1 MLYDFDYYN
10 YSNRETFTSF
20 AIGSQ
25 MNTDRSIYLFAQARK
40 LIPGGVNSPVRACR
54 SVGCDPLFVKKAS
67 GCMIT
72 DVDGNEFIDFVGSW
86 GPMILGH
93 AYPEVVEAI
102 QRTAIDGTS
111 FGAPSPLEVE
121 LAAMVCQAVPSLQKI
136 RFVNSGTEATMSA
149 VRLARGYTGRKVVVK
164 FDGCYHG
171 HADSFLVK
179 AGSGVI
185 TLGIP
190 GSPGV
195 PEEIVKNTIS
205 IPYNDQRILEQT
217 LRDKTLDIACVI
229 VEPVAGNM
237 GVVVPERNFLLKLRE
252 LTNELGIVLIFDEV
266 ITGFRLALGGAQER
280 FCITPDLTCLGK
292 IIGGG
297 LPVGAYGGKA
307 EIMDMV
313 APDGPVYQAGTLS
326 GNPLA
331 MAAGLAMLKIVNRP
345 GFYTQL
351 EEKSAW
357 FGKEM
362 EGIVARSPVPAVL
375 NRIGSMM
382 TLFFVSDPVTDF
394 ESAMRADAMR
404 YGQYYRHMLA
414 GGIWL
419 APSQFEA
426 AFISAAHDRVHLE
439 KALSMTESSFKKLMV

>member
-1 MLYDFDYYN
+1 MK
-10 YSNRETFTSF
+10 
-20 AIGSQ
+20 
-25 MNTDRSIYLFAQARK
+25 TDRSAHLFNQAQQ

-54 SVGCDPLFVKKAS
+54 AVGCDPLFVERAQ
-67 GCMIT
+67 GCSII

-93 AYPEVVEAI
+93 AHPEVVAAI
-102 QRTAIDGTS
+102 QLAATHGTS
-111 FGAPSPLEVE
+111 FGAPCGLEVE
-121 LAAMVCQAVPSLQKI
+121 LAARICAAVPSLEKV

-149 VRLARGYTGRKVVVK
+149 IRLARGYTGRKVVVK

-195 PEEIVKNTIS
+195 PEEIVKNTLS
-205 IPYNDQRILEQT
+205 IPYNNVDALERT
-217 LRDKTLDIACVI
+217 LRDPQIDIACVI

-237 GVVVPERNFLLKLRE
+237 GVVVPEQAFLQRLRE
-252 LTNELGIVLIFDEV
+252 LTAELGIVLIFDEV

-280 FCITPDLTCLGK
+280 FGILPDLTCLGK

-297 LPVGAYGGKA
+297 LPVGAYGGKR
-307 EIMDMV
+307 ELMDMI
-313 APDGPVYQAGTLS
+313 APSGPIYQAGTLS

-331 MAAGLAMLKIVNRP
+331 MAAGLAMLDVVQRP
-345 GFYTQL
+345 GFYEAL
-351 EEKSAW
+351 EATSNW
-357 FGKEM
+357 FGEEM
-362 EGIVARSPVPAVL
+362 ERLAAAAPVPITV
-375 NRIGSMM
+375 NRIGSLM
-382 TLFFVSDPVTDF
+382 TCFFTAGPVIDF
-394 ESAMRADAMR
+394 DSALQADTSR
-404 YGQYYRHMLA
+404 YGQFFRHMLV

-426 AFISAAHDRVHLE
+426 AFVGAAHGREHLQ
-439 KALSMTESSFKKLMV
+439 KALDVTESSFKKLID

>member
-1 MLYDFDYYN
+1 MK
-10 YSNRETFTSF
+10 T
-20 AIGSQ
+20 Q
-25 MNTDRSIYLFAQARK
+25 RSAELFALAQTY
-40 LIPGGVNSPVRACR
+40 IPGGVNSPVRACR
-54 SVGCDPLFVKKAS
+54 SVGCDPLFVAKAA
-67 GCMIT
+67 GCQLI
-72 DVDGNEFIDFVGSW
+72 DVDGNSYIDFVGSW

-93 AYPEVVEAI
+93 AHPEVVAAI
-102 QRTAIDGTS
+102 CDTAAAGTS
-111 FGAPSPLEVE
+111 FGAPCALEVA
-121 LAAMVCQAVPSLQKI
+121 LADRVRNAMPSLEKV

-149 VRLARGYTGRKVVVK
+149 VRLARGYTGRRMVVK

-195 PEEIVKNTIS
+195 PEDIVKNTLS
-205 IPYNDQRILEQT
+205 IPYNDVEILEQT
-217 LRDKTLDIACVI
+217 LRDERLDIACVI

-237 GVVVPERNFLLKLRE
+237 GVVVPDPLFLRALRA
-252 LTNELGIVLIFDEV
+252 LTAELGILLIFDEV
-266 ITGFRLALGGAQER
+266 ITGFRLAAGGAQER
-280 FCITPDLTCLGK
+280 FGIQPDLTCLGK

-297 LPVGAYGGKA
+297 LPVGAYGGKK

-331 MAAGLAMLKIVNRP
+331 MAAGLAMLDVVGRP
-345 GFYTQL
+345 GFYEEL

-357 FGKEM
+357 FGAEL
-362 EGIVARSPVPAVL
+362 ARIIAKSPVPAVV
-375 NRIGSMM
+375 NRVGSMM
-382 TLFFVSDPVTDF
+382 TCFFTAGPVTDF
-394 ESAMRADAMR
+394 TSAMRADTER
-404 YGQYYRHMLA
+404 YGRYYRQMLA
-414 GGIWL
+414 HGVWL

-426 AFISAAHDRVHLE
+426 TFISAAHERTDLE
-439 KALSMTESSFKKLMV
+439 KALNMTEASFKKLMD

>member
-1 MLYDFDYYN
+1 MK
-10 YSNRETFTSF
+10 
-20 AIGSQ
+20 
-25 MNTDRSIYLFAQARK
+25 TDRSAYLFNQAQQ

-54 SVGCDPLFVKKAS
+54 SVGCDPLFVERAQ
-67 GCMIT
+67 GCSII

-93 AYPEVVEAI
+93 AHPEVVAAI
-102 QRTAIDGTS
+102 QQAATHGTS
-111 FGAPSPLEVE
+111 FGAPCGLEVE
-121 LAAMVCQAVPSLQKI
+121 LAARICAAVPSLEKV

-149 VRLARGYTGRKVVVK
+149 IRLARGYTGRKVVVK

-195 PEEIVKNTIS
+195 PEEIVKNTLS
-205 IPYNDQRILEQT
+205 IPYNNVDALERT
-217 LRDKTLDIACVI
+217 LRDPQIDIACVI

-237 GVVVPERNFLLKLRE
+237 GVVVPEQAFLQRLRE
-252 LTNELGIVLIFDEV
+252 LTAELGIVLIFDEV

-280 FCITPDLTCLGK
+280 FGILPDLTCLGK

-297 LPVGAYGGKA
+297 LPVGAYGGKR
-307 EIMDMV
+307 ELMDMI
-313 APDGPVYQAGTLS
+313 APSGPIYQAGTLS

-331 MAAGLAMLKIVNRP
+331 MAAGLAMLDVVQRP
-345 GFYTQL
+345 GFYEAL
-351 EEKSAW
+351 EATSNW
-357 FGKEM
+357 FGEEM
-362 EGIVARSPVPAVL
+362 ERLAAAAPVPITV
-375 NRIGSMM
+375 NRIGSLM
-382 TLFFVSDPVTDF
+382 TCFFTAGPVIDF
-394 ESAMRADAMR
+394 DSALQADTSR
-404 YGQYYRHMLA
+404 YGQFFRHMLA

-426 AFISAAHDRVHLE
+426 AFVGAAHGREHLQ
-439 KALSMTESSFKKLMV
+439 KALDVTESSFKKLID